1 MIRLRPSLLVMIL
14 LYLAYDKAEARNLT
28 PASQFEEAFATSLVL
43 SDSNMITFGIADFN
57 PNRYLSK
64 DENNPDN
71 GLGSNDSI
79 QLRNQMT
86 VYSLPYT
93 FELTEDPDSRWSH
106 EITVRASY
114 VNTDI
119 DVEFKD
125 KTSPDSDLDEMFGLY
140 AEYAQNYDFYENWTI
155 SVGNAFHLMHYRNT
169 HTYNSDF
176 SQSFAPVLD
185 GLYYNVSSNAFII
198 EPKITFQYKKET
210 DWGEWR
216 FNNSYHYAYGQ
227 GFGGSSDYSSDANP
241 EVWRFVNSIQLR
253 YNMAHW
259 NRLAQV
265 LYLKAKRVDL
275 GGDANEPLGTD
286 FYYEF
291 NIAWLIDTRKWIS
304 LVDNVGIGF
313 TFNVGSALRGG
324 SIVLFYDE

>member
-1 MIRLRPSLLVMIL
+1 MLRGPTSLLIVL
-14 LYLAYDKAEARNLT
+14 LLNVVVDKAIARDIT
-28 PASQFEEAFATSLVL
+28 PAGQFEEAFATSLVL

-57 PNRYLSK
+57 PNNYLETDNENIGSSDSSDLRSK
-64 DENNPDN
+64 
-71 GLGSNDSI
+71 
-79 QLRNQMT
+79 MT

-93 FELTEDPDSRWSH
+93 FELTDDPDSLWSH
-106 EITVRASY
+106 EITLRASY

-119 DVEFKD
+119 DVKFDD
-125 KTSPDSDLDEMFGLY
+125 KSSPDSDLDEVFGLY
-140 AEYAQNYDFYENWTI
+140 AEYAQNYIFRENWTI
-155 SVGNAFHLMHYRNT
+155 SFGNALHLMHYKNT
-169 HTYNSDF
+169 HQYNSRF
-176 SQSFAPVLD
+176 SQALSPALNGTF
-185 GLYYNVSSNAFII
+185 YNVSTNTFMI
-198 EPKITFQYKKET
+198 EPKITFEYKKDT

-216 FNNSYHYAYGQ
+216 FNNSYHYAFGQ
-227 GFGGSSDYSSDANP
+227 GFGGTSNASPDVNP
-241 EVWRFVNSIQLR
+241 EVWRFVNSVQLR

-259 NRLAQV
+259 NRFAQV

-275 GGDANEPLGTD
+275 GGDVNEPLGTNY
-286 FYYEF
+286 YYEF

>member
-14 LYLAYDKAEARNLT
+14 LYLAYDKAEARNFT

-125 KTSPDSDLDEMFGLY
+125 KASPDADLDEIFGLY

-227 GFGGSSDYSSDANP
+227 GFGGSSDYSSDATP

>member
-1 MIRLRPSLLVMIL
+1 MIRLRPSLLVMIS
-14 LYLAYDKAEARNLT
+14 LYLAYNKAEARNFT

-106 EITVRASY
+106 ELTVRASY

-125 KTSPDSDLDEMFGLY
+125 KSSPDSDLDEIFGLY

>member
-227 GFGGSSDYSSDANP
+227 GLGGSSDYSSDANP

>member
-14 LYLAYDKAEARNLT
+14 LYLAYDKAEARNFT

-106 EITVRASY
+106 ELTVRASY

-125 KTSPDSDLDEMFGLY
+125 KSSPDSDLDEIFGLY

>member
-14 LYLAYDKAEARNLT
+14 LYLAYDKAEARNFT

-64 DENNPDN
+64 DENNSDN

-125 KTSPDSDLDEMFGLY
+125 KTSPDADLDEIFGLY

-155 SVGNAFHLMHYRNT
+155 SVGNALHLMHYRNT